1 MGILSIILLQVP
13 LEPSWAWFI
22 LAVAMGLAT
31 VVDWTSQRLTPRKTT
46 VQVRFWTG
54 LFSGFGLA
62 IIFMLRNLFFMLIA
76 LVGMTVSVGV
86 VSLVENRRNQQAIE
100 VAREESTSE

>member
-1 MGILSIILLQVP
+1 MGILLIAFLPIS

-22 LAVAMGLAT
+22 LAVALGLAT

-46 VQVRFWTG
+46 NQVRFWSG
-54 LFSGFGLA
+54 LFSGVGLA

-76 LVGMTVSVGV
+76 LIGMTVSVGV
-86 VSLVENRRNQQAIE
+86 VSLIENHRRQAAVEAAQEA
-100 VAREESTSE
+100 SSGK